1 MKVVLQIMDLQ
12 GRVVKEIKKIL
23 PLMVIDMDQF
33 NGMESLKVELSSMQE
48 CMFILLLRV
57 FQMEKQLII
66 LDD

>member
-1 MKVVLQIMDLQ
+1 MDLQ
-12 GRVVKEIKKIL
+12 GRVVKEIKEDIT
-23 PLMVIDMDQF
+23 P
-33 NGMESLKVELSSMQE
+33 NGYRYGPIQWDGSLKVELSSMQE